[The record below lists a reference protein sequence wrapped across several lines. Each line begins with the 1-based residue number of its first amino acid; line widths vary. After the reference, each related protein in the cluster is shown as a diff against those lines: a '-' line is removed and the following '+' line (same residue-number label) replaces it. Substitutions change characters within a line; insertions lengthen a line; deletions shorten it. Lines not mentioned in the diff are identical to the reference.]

1 MPRGARIAGW
11 VYFPIH
17 VAVLPLTIGVLL
29 MAVLGK
35 LPSDV
40 TCNVW
45 YYLIGL
51 VFTLAVMWRF
61 LHRSYDTMAGSILR
75 CIGMM
80 LAAYGIDVL
89 LSLVLQLGT
98 GLIGELPVPNND
110 AVTGLAKVDYKRM
123 IAVAVLMAPLVEEC
137 LFRGVV
143 FGTIRPHSRFWAY
156 AVSIALFSLYHVWQY
171 VVMYGD
177 PKLLLSALA
186 YVPVSAA
193 LTFCYEQTR
202 SIWPPVFSTCAST
215 RSRSRYSLG
224 KRRKDPPLSD
234 SGKRRIFMLLML
246 RFFRT
251 RKTDSPR
258 RHARHA
264 ARRTRSATRGLR
276 PDPGKTRPSGARRRF
291 L

>member
-11 VYFPIH
+11 VYLPVH
-17 VAVLPLTIGVLL
+17 VFVLPLTLGAALA
-29 MAVLGK
+29 AVRGE

-51 VFTLAVMWRF
+51 VFTFIAMWGLLR
-61 LHRSYDTMAGSILR
+61 RSYDTLSGSILR
-75 CIGMM
+75 CIGI
-80 LAAYGIDVL
+80 LFAAYGLDVL
-89 LSLVLQLGT
+89 LSLVLQLGA
-98 GLIGELPVPNND
+98 GFIGELPSPNND
-110 AVTGLAKVDYKRM
+110 AVTRLAAADHKRM

-143 FGTIRPHSRFWAY
+143 FGTIRPRSRFWAY

-202 SIWPPVFSTCAST
+202 SIWPPVFFHMCINAL
-215 RSRSRYSLG
+215 SLSVLAG
-224 KRRKDPPLSD
+224 
-234 SGKRRIFMLLML
+234 
-246 RFFRT
+246 
-251 RKTDSPR
+251 
-258 RHARHA
+258 
-264 ARRTRSATRGLR
+264 
-276 PDPGKTRPSGARRRF
+276 
-291 L
+291 

>member
-11 VYFPIH
+11 VYLPVH
-17 VAVLPLTIGVLL
+17 VFVLPLTLGAALA
-29 MAVLGK
+29 AVRGE

-51 VFTLAVMWRF
+51 AFTLIAMWGF
-61 LHRSYDTMAGSILR
+61 LRRSYDTLSGSILR
-75 CIGMM
+75 CIGI
-80 LAAYGIDVL
+80 LFAAYGLDVL
-89 LSLVLQLGT
+89 LSLVLQLGA
-98 GLIGELPVPNND
+98 GFIGELPSPNND
-110 AVTGLAKVDYKRM
+110 AVTRLAAADHKRM

-143 FGTIRPHSRFWAY
+143 FGTIRPRSRFWAY

-202 SIWPPVFSTCAST
+202 SIWPPVFFHMCINAL
-215 RSRSRYSLG
+215 SLAVLAG
-224 KRRKDPPLSD
+224 
-234 SGKRRIFMLLML
+234 
-246 RFFRT
+246 
-251 RKTDSPR
+251 
-258 RHARHA
+258 
-264 ARRTRSATRGLR
+264 
-276 PDPGKTRPSGARRRF
+276 
-291 L
+291 

>member
-51 VFTLAVMWRF
+51 VFTIAVMWRF

-110 AVTGLAKVDYKRM
+110 AVTGLANTDYKRM
-123 IAVAVLMAPLVEEC
+123 TAVAVFMAPLVEEC

-143 FGTIRPHSRFWAY
+143 FGTIRPRSRF
-156 AVSIALFSLYHVWQY
+156 WQY

-202 SIWPPVFSTCAST
+202 SIWPPVFFHMCINAL
-215 RSRSRYSLG
+215 SLAVLAG
-224 KRRKDPPLSD
+224 
-234 SGKRRIFMLLML
+234 
-246 RFFRT
+246 
-251 RKTDSPR
+251 
-258 RHARHA
+258 
-264 ARRTRSATRGLR
+264 
-276 PDPGKTRPSGARRRF
+276 
-291 L
+291 

>member
-1 MPRGARIAGW
+1 MRRAKAEWGDPMPRGARIAGW

-61 LHRSYDTMAGSILR
+61 LHRSFDTMAGSILR

-123 IAVAVLMAPLVEEC
+123 TAVAVFMAPLVEEC

-202 SIWPPVFSTCAST
+202 SIWPPVFFHMCINAL
-215 RSRSRYSLG
+215 SLAVLAG
-224 KRRKDPPLSD
+224 
-234 SGKRRIFMLLML
+234 
-246 RFFRT
+246 
-251 RKTDSPR
+251 
-258 RHARHA
+258 
-264 ARRTRSATRGLR
+264 
-276 PDPGKTRPSGARRRF
+276 
-291 L
+291 

>member
-11 VYFPIH
+11 VYFPVH
-17 VAVLPLTIGVLL
+17 VFVLPLTLGAALA
-29 MAVLGK
+29 AVRGE

-51 VFTLAVMWRF
+51 VFTLVAMWGLLR
-61 LHRSYDTMAGSILR
+61 RSYDTLSGSILR
-75 CIGMM
+75 CIGI
-80 LAAYGIDVL
+80 LFAAYGLDVL
-89 LSLVLQLGT
+89 LSLVLQLGA
-98 GLIGELPVPNND
+98 GFIGELPSPNND
-110 AVTGLAKVDYKRM
+110 AVTRLAAADHKRM
-123 IAVAVLMAPLVEEC
+123 IAVAVFMAPLVEEC

-143 FGTIRPHSRFWAY
+143 FGTIRPRSRFWAY

-202 SIWPPVFSTCAST
+202 SIWPPVFFHMCINAL
-215 RSRSRYSLG
+215 SLAVLAG
-224 KRRKDPPLSD
+224 
-234 SGKRRIFMLLML
+234 
-246 RFFRT
+246 
-251 RKTDSPR
+251 
-258 RHARHA
+258 
-264 ARRTRSATRGLR
+264 
-276 PDPGKTRPSGARRRF
+276 
-291 L
+291 

>member
-29 MAVLGK
+29 MAVLGEREHEA
-35 LPSDV
+35 DEV
-40 TCNVW
+40 IQNV
-45 YYLIGL
+45 
-51 VFTLAVMWRF
+51 AR
-61 LHRSYDTMAGSILR
+61 H
-75 CIGMM
+75 
-80 LAAYGIDVL
+80 
-89 LSLVLQLGT
+89 
-98 GLIGELPVPNND
+98 D
-110 AVTGLAKVDYKRM
+110 AVSGLAKVDYKRM

-156 AVSIALFSLYHVWQY
+156 AMSIALFSLYHVWQY

-202 SIWPPVFSTCAST
+202 SIWPPVFFHMCINAL
-215 RSRSRYSLG
+215 SLAVLAG
-224 KRRKDPPLSD
+224 
-234 SGKRRIFMLLML
+234 
-246 RFFRT
+246 
-251 RKTDSPR
+251 
-258 RHARHA
+258 
-264 ARRTRSATRGLR
+264 
-276 PDPGKTRPSGARRRF
+276 
-291 L
+291 

>member
-1 MPRGARIAGW
+1 M
-11 VYFPIH
+11 
-17 VAVLPLTIGVLL
+17 
-29 MAVLGK
+29 
-35 LPSDV
+35 

-110 AVTGLAKVDYKRM
+110 AVTGLAKVDCKRM

-156 AVSIALFSLYHVWQY
+156 AVSIALFFALPRLAVRRHVRR
-171 VVMYGD
+171 
-177 PKLLLSALA
+177 SEA
-186 YVPVSAA
+186 AA
-193 LTFCYEQTR
+193 LGAG
-202 SIWPPVFSTCAST
+202 VCAGVG
-215 RSRSRYSLG
+215 RAHV
-224 KRRKDPPLSD
+224 
-234 SGKRRIFMLLML
+234 LL
-246 RFFRT
+246 
-251 RKTDSPR
+251 
-258 RHARHA
+258 
-264 ARRTRSATRGLR
+264 
-276 PDPGKTRPSGARRRF
+276 
-291 L
+291 

>member
-1 MPRGARIAGW
+1 MRRAKAEWSDPVPRGARIAGW
-11 VYFPIH
+11 VYLPVH
-17 VAVLPLTIGVLL
+17 VFVLPLTLGAALA
-29 MAVLGK
+29 AVRGE

-51 VFTLAVMWRF
+51 AFTLIAMWGF
-61 LHRSYDTMAGSILR
+61 LRRSYDTLSGSILR
-75 CIGMM
+75 CIGI
-80 LAAYGIDVL
+80 LFAAYGLDVL
-89 LSLVLQLGT
+89 LSLVLQLGA
-98 GLIGELPVPNND
+98 GFIGELPSPNND
-110 AVTGLAKVDYKRM
+110 AVTRLAAADHKRM

-143 FGTIRPHSRFWAY
+143 FGTIRPRSRFWAY

-202 SIWPPVFSTCAST
+202 SIWPPVFFHMCINAL
-215 RSRSRYSLG
+215 SLAVLAG
-224 KRRKDPPLSD
+224 
-234 SGKRRIFMLLML
+234 
-246 RFFRT
+246 
-251 RKTDSPR
+251 
-258 RHARHA
+258 
-264 ARRTRSATRGLR
+264 
-276 PDPGKTRPSGARRRF
+276 
-291 L
+291 

>member
-1 MPRGARIAGW
+1 MRRAKAEWSDPMPRGARIAGW
-11 VYFPIH
+11 VYLPVH
-17 VAVLPLTIGVLL
+17 VFVLPLTLGAALA
-29 MAVLGK
+29 AVRGE

-51 VFTLAVMWRF
+51 VFTFIAMWGLLR
-61 LHRSYDTMAGSILR
+61 RSYDTLSGSILR
-75 CIGMM
+75 CIGI
-80 LAAYGIDVL
+80 LFAAYGLDVL
-89 LSLVLQLGT
+89 LSLVLQLGA
-98 GLIGELPVPNND
+98 GFIGELPSPNND
-110 AVTGLAKVDYKRM
+110 AVTRLAAADHKRM

-143 FGTIRPHSRFWAY
+143 FGTIRPRSRFWAY

-202 SIWPPVFSTCAST
+202 SIWPPVFFHMCINAL
-215 RSRSRYSLG
+215 SLSVLAG
-224 KRRKDPPLSD
+224 
-234 SGKRRIFMLLML
+234 
-246 RFFRT
+246 
-251 RKTDSPR
+251 
-258 RHARHA
+258 
-264 ARRTRSATRGLR
+264 
-276 PDPGKTRPSGARRRF
+276 
-291 L
+291 

>member
-11 VYFPIH
+11 VYLPVH
-17 VAVLPLTIGVLL
+17 VFVLPLTLGAALA
-29 MAVLGK
+29 AVRGE

-51 VFTLAVMWRF
+51 VFTLIAMWGLLR
-61 LHRSYDTMAGSILR
+61 RSYDTLSDGILR
-75 CIGMM
+75 CIGI
-80 LAAYGIDVL
+80 LFAAYGLDVL
-89 LSLVLQLGT
+89 LSLVLQLGA
-98 GLIGELPVPNND
+98 GFIGELPSPNND

-143 FGTIRPHSRFWAY
+143 FGTIRPRSRFWAY

-202 SIWPPVFSTCAST
+202 SIWPPVFFHMCINAL
-215 RSRSRYSLG
+215 SLAVLAG
-224 KRRKDPPLSD
+224 
-234 SGKRRIFMLLML
+234 
-246 RFFRT
+246 
-251 RKTDSPR
+251 
-258 RHARHA
+258 
-264 ARRTRSATRGLR
+264 
-276 PDPGKTRPSGARRRF
+276 
-291 L
+291 